1 MFRNIL
7 CVLLF
12 VMAIPAFAG
21 FDEGLTAYN
30 KKEYLSALQEFK
42 PLAEQGSADAQNAL
56 GVMYENGFGVEKND
70 GQAIRWYRQAAEQG
84 NENAQFNLGVLFDN
98 RQDYTEAVRWYRKAA
113 EQGNKSGQAR
123 LGSLYVL
130 GQGVAADKVQAIQW
144 FRKAAEQ
151 GQAGAQ
157 YFLGFAY
164 SGGYGLSKDEVQ
176 AVYWYRKA
184 VEQGHADAQFNL
196 GVMYAS
202 GLGVT
207 KDLEKAMQLYALSA
221 KQGNEPAKNNLAD
234 LQKKL
239 LCSHKASTLLFGEAL
254 NCTDKTA
261 MRLAGKQA
269 GATATREDNGYWYDL
284 YDSSAL
290 LDGTS
295 ELAIAYIGEKF
306 AKTYYKFDAMV
317 DAHKVVEVRN
327 MVVSKY
333 GKPATSE
340 GNPSLGPVSYTWK
353 LKDGIRLVVKRD
365 WPDTTVYL
373 EYIHLANYAAMEAE
387 QERQKRVEED
397 GKRSKQSKAF

>member
-12 VMAIPAFAG
+12 FMAIPAFAG

-30 KKEYLSALQEFK
+30 KKDYLSALQEFK

-56 GVMYENGFGVEKND
+56 GVMYEKGFGVEKND

-84 NENAQFNLGVLFDN
+84 NENSQLNLGVLFAN

-113 EQGNKSGQAR
+113 EQGNSIAQCELGAFYVKQENADMAFMWFRKSAEQG
-123 LGSLYVL
+123 YVKGEFML
-130 GQGVAADKVQAIQW
+130 GVAYANGMGVQKNESEAVSW
-144 FRKAAEQ
+144 YTKAAEQ
-151 GQAGAQ
+151 GSALAQ
-157 YFLGFAY
+157 YHLG
-164 SGGYGLSKDEVQ
+164 L
-176 AVYWYRKA
+176 
-184 VEQGHADAQFNL
+184 
-196 GVMYAS
+196 MYAN
-202 GLGVT
+202 GLGVA
-207 KDLEKAMQLYALSA
+207 KDIGTAIQFYSLSA
-221 KQGNEPAKNNLAD
+221 KQGYELAKNNLVS
-234 LQKKL
+234 LQEKL
-239 LCSHKASTLLFGEAL
+239 HCLKRSSTLLFGEAL

-306 AKTYYKFDAMV
+306 AKAYYKFDVMV

-387 QERQKRVEED
+387 QERQKRVEEE